1 MHKKTTLFLNMRIL
15 LVLLIL
21 AFFAGCSDD
30 DDDKG
35 STAQPGSLE
44 KLWSNP
50 VIQGCGTCHG
60 PNDQKDGPDLTTKAN
75 FYANL
80 VGKSRDNYPNWFT
93 TATPCTGTYV
103 VPFSVKDSSVLSVI
117 STQNGTTCSAYNYH
131 TTQGGVITGAV
142 LNDFILWIES
152 GAPAN

>member
-30 DDDKG
+30 DDKG

-50 VIQGCGTCHG
+50 TIQGCGTCHG
-60 PNDQKDGPDLTTKAN
+60 PADQKDGPNLTTKAS
-75 FYANL
+75 FHASL
-80 VGKSRDNYPNWFT
+80 VGKSRGNYTGWLT
-93 TATPCTGTYV
+93 TGSACAGTYV
-103 VPFSVKDSSVLSVI
+103 TPYSVKDSSVLSAI

-142 LNDFILWIES
+142 LNEFILWIES

>member
-1 MHKKTTLFLNMRIL
+1 MHKIKTLALNMRIL

-30 DDDKG
+30 DDKG

-50 VIQGCGTCHG
+50 TIQGCGTCHG
-60 PNDQKDGPDLTTKAN
+60 PADQKDGPNLTTKAS
-75 FYANL
+75 FHASL
-80 VGKSRDNYPNWFT
+80 VGKSRGNYTGWLT
-93 TATPCTGTYV
+93 TGSACAGTYV
-103 VPFSVKDSSVLSVI
+103 TPYSAKDSSVLSAI